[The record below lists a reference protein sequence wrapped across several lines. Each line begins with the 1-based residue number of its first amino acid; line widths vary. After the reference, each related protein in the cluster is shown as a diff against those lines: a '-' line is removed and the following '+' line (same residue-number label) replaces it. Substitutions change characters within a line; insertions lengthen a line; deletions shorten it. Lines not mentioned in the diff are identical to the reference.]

1 MEAHWIQNKVPELF
15 SLSDN
20 PSYQLSL
27 LKGVYALYVAN
38 AFVLFSVRFDK
49 VNEMVIKNFSVR
61 LI

>member
-1 MEAHWIQNKVPELF
+1 MPELF
-15 SLSDN
+15 SLSEN

-27 LKGVYALYVAN
+27 LKGVYALYAAN

-61 LI
+61 LV

>member
-38 AFVLFSVRFDK
+38 AFF
-49 VNEMVIKNFSVR
+49 VI
-61 LI
+61 

>member
-1 MEAHWIQNKVPELF
+1 MEWHWIQNKVPELF

-27 LKGVYALYVAN
+27 LKEVYALYVAN
-38 AFVLFSVRFDK
+38 AFVFSVSFSK